1 MEKLFSLPLQP
12 KNDKVGTSL
21 LVQDPVQIPEYAY
34 GKTTAVSKT
43 SLRDQ
48 MRSSPQKPNPN
59 LTSNAAAA
67 TSVPTRLSRPK
78 RSAPTY
84 VEESP
89 EPSKVF
95 KYSIEKGLGSP
106 WVKSLEYGEGR
117 QRAVVHFND
126 LIRLDE
132 EEYLNDSLI
141 DFYMI
146 YLFKKLNVPADKV
159 YFFNTYFFTRLTEN
173 SGRKSI
179 DYKAVER
186 WTSKVDIF
194 TYDYIVVPIN
204 DSQTHWYLAII
215 CNLSKMKRTPIAQ
228 PFDDDDSHVQADGED
243 SGKIAMIEEN
253 SGGSRSALN
262 LSPSVKV
269 VPNQQE
275 DDDPNLFEEEILSLV
290 KRDQTE
296 TDIQYGPEVGAT
308 YSIFQEPTAGT
319 MNAEAKDTLFELPSR
334 RNASSA
340 KNKSKRRPIPKKDP
354 NQPLIVV
361 LDSLGGTA
369 RSGAVRALKDWIA
382 AEGKNRRSMEVVIKE
397 NGYYPKATQIPM
409 QSNWTDCGVYL
420 LGYVEKLFQNPDE
433 FKDKLLTGSMSAEED
448 WPELKPSMM
457 RDKMREIIFECHSQQ
472 EKTRRAQR
480 KAKNGTTEPKAPA
493 IPIDEGPAGP
503 ESKAPLTGQVAS
515 VKMETEKVD
524 DENDQHK
531 QSKSPI
537 QPVILSPQP
546 RLGSPFK
553 PDVQQAI
560 FPRDRSPGAVGKTS
574 DSSPVTRSPA
584 KTPRRNS
591 PDVRVSGKIP
601 LSLNGKSKLPHHAG
615 PMHRMEHTSVL
626 ISPNKRGRDDQDDY
640 DKGLTLAKRHI
651 KSPRQPHEDQAGQN
665 KRPSSC
671 DGEGSAPNMPIEID
685 DSQEA
690 QVVDFERRQLPETKL
705 SIQGKVQ
712 IGEG

>member
-1 MEKLFSLPLQP
+1 MEKLFSMPLQP

-21 LVQDPVQIPEYAY
+21 LVHDPVQISEYAH
-34 GKTTAVSKT
+34 GQTTTVSKT
-43 SLRDQ
+43 PLRDQ
-48 MRSSPQKPNPN
+48 RRPSPQKSNSN
-59 LTSNAAAA
+59 LTSNTTAV
-67 TSVPTRLSRPK
+67 TSVLPRPSRAK

-84 VEESP
+84 IEESP

-95 KYSIEKGLGSP
+95 KYSIEKGLGPP
-106 WVKSLEYGEGR
+106 WIKSLEYGEGR
-117 QRAVVHFND
+117 QRAVVHFDD

-179 DYKAVER
+179 DYKSVER

-215 CNLSKMKRTPIAQ
+215 CNLSKMKRKPIAQ
-228 PFDDDDSHVQADGED
+228 SFDDDDSQVQELGED
-243 SGKIAMIEEN
+243 LGKIVTIEEN
-253 SGGSRSALN
+253 SDGSRPALN
-262 LSPSVKV
+262 LSSSVQGA
-269 VPNQQE
+269 PDQQE
-275 DDDPNLFEEEILSLV
+275 DNDPNLFEEEALSLV
-290 KRDQTE
+290 NRDQTG

-308 YSIFQEPTAGT
+308 YSIFQEPMADMTKV
-319 MNAEAKDTLFELPSR
+319 EAKDTVCEIAPR
-334 RNASSA
+334 QDASSA
-340 KNKSKRRPIPKKDP
+340 KNKSKRKPVPKKDP

-382 AEGKNRRSMEVVIKE
+382 AEGKNRRSMEAVIKE

-420 LGYVEKLFQNPDE
+420 LGYVEKLFQNPDD

-472 EKTRRAQR
+472 ERTRRAQR
-480 KAKNGTTEPKAPA
+480 KAKNVATESKAPA
-493 IPIDEGPAGP
+493 IPTDEGLAGP

-515 VKMETEKVD
+515 VNSGSEKLD
-524 DENDQHK
+524 DENGQQK
-531 QSKSPI
+531 QSKSPV
-537 QPVILSPQP
+537 QPVIQSLRP

-553 PDVQQAI
+553 LDVQRAM
-560 FPRDRSPGAVGKTS
+560 FPRDQSPGAMGKSS

-584 KTPRRNS
+584 KTPRRYS
-591 PDVRVSGKIP
+591 PEARVAGKSP

-615 PMHRMEHTSVL
+615 PMHRMEYTSVL
-626 ISPNKRGRDDQDDY
+626 IGPTKRGRDEQDDY
-640 DKGLTLAKRHI
+640 DKELTVEKRHI
-651 KSPRQPHEDQAGQN
+651 KSPGQLLDQDEQN
-665 KRPSSC
+665 KRPSLR
-671 DGEGSAPNMPIEID
+671 DGEGSAPDMPIEIE
-685 DSQEA
+685 DSQEV
-690 QVVDFERRQLPETKL
+690 QMVDFERRQLPETKL

-712 IGEG
+712 TGEG